1 MRYFFP
7 EASSIL
13 MLLLFD
19 EYCVGQLNYS
29 QLLLAEIYRLLQ
41 AYFDRVDNGYLNLE
55 YTEH

>member
-1 MRYFFP
+1 
-7 EASSIL
+7 